1 MKTAT
6 DIPIFL
12 DFEMLETEWNMLTSA
27 QEKEQFWQKMKKLL
41 ANSDKTQVELFF
53 EQLNLSANKVS
64 DSLERALVRAK
75 AAGFKA
81 ESIVWFRINPVMP
94 AIPWSTRNS
103 RSRYFFY
110 RNTAPPR
117 PLAHY
122 FQPFVQII
130 VLSTNYV
137 PPSASLS
144 IKP

>member
-12 DFEMLETEWNMLTSA
+12 DFERLETEWNMLTSA

-81 ESIVWFRINPVMP
+81 ESIV
-94 AIPWSTRNS
+94 
-103 RSRYFFY
+103 
-110 RNTAPPR
+110 
-117 PLAHY
+117 
-122 FQPFVQII
+122 
-130 VLSTNYV
+130 
-137 PPSASLS
+137 
-144 IKP
+144 